1 MLSYYWNKW
10 YSYIE
15 IVPIPY
21 NKSFSGLTLILTILI
36 FWVFLIVLTTGFIWQ
51 KSQVPRPITFFGTNQ
66 SLFTHAAFC
75 QFSESTNGLTL
86 TSDQVK
92 KSEMDVSKC
101 LKEKKRFT
109 AEDARRIL
117 LDISDSASP
126 GDYT

>member
-1 MLSYYWNKW
+1 M
-10 YSYIE
+10 
-15 IVPIPY
+15 
-21 NKSFSGLTLILTILI
+21 
-36 FWVFLIVLTTGFIWQ
+36 
-51 KSQVPRPITFFGTNQ
+51 PRPITFFGTSQ
-66 SLFTHAAFC
+66 SLFAHAAFC

-126 GDYT
+126 GDHT